1 LIEHEHV
8 AESHFIGRRMRGS
21 AIISVLIVD
30 DHPAILL
37 GVSSILRDRSDISV
51 VATCSDG
58 LTAIST
64 VRELLPDIALVDI
77 ALPDLNGLDVLSLIT
92 TEGLKTKVVLLTAAV
107 NEDQVRIALAR
118 GARGILLKDA
128 APDSLVVCIQQV
140 AAGKQW
146 FPADLIDNTLRP
158 QTRRYSA
165 RARDLEKLSARER
178 EIALLVADGLP
189 NKEIASQTNLTEG
202 TVKVY
207 LHHIYA
213 KLHIRNRAMLIAAVL
228 AHRSSDFQ
236 YSQ

>member
-1 LIEHEHV
+1 
-8 AESHFIGRRMRGS
+8 M
-21 AIISVLIVD
+21 
-30 DHPAILL
+30 
-37 GVSSILRDRSDISV
+37 LRDRSDIAV
-51 VATCSDG
+51 VATCIDG

-77 ALPDLNGLDVLSLIT
+77 GLPDLNGLDVLSLIT

-107 NEDQVRIALAR
+107 SEDQAR

-178 EIALLVADGLP
+178 EIAFLVADGLP

>member
-1 LIEHEHV
+1 
-8 AESHFIGRRMRGS
+8 MGS
-21 AIISVLIVD
+21 PAVISVLIVD

-37 GVSSILRDRSDISV
+37 GVETILRHQNAINV
-51 VATCSDG
+51 VGTCKDG
-58 LTAIST
+58 LTALSA

-92 TEGLKTKVVLLTAAV
+92 TEGLKTKVVLLTAAAS
-107 NEDQVRIALAR
+107 EDQVRIALER
-118 GARGILLKDA
+118 GAQGILLKYA
-128 APDSLVVCIQQV
+128 APDDLVACVRQV

-146 FPADLIDNTLRP
+146 FPVGLVDGNFNP

-165 RARDLEKLSARER
+165 PVSDLEKLNARER
-178 EIALLVADGLP
+178 EIAWLVADGLP

-213 KLHIRNRAMLIAAVL
+213 KLHIRNRGMLIAAVL
-228 AHRSSDFQ
+228 SHKSRSLQ